1 MPYAIRIH
9 QHGGPE
15 VLQWEAVDIGA
26 PKPDEVLI
34 RHTAVGLNFYDVYER
49 TGLYQAN
56 LPLTPGREAAGIVEA
71 VGSNVRY
78 ISSGDRVAYV
88 ANTSGA
94 YSEQR
99 LVPGD
104 RVVRLPEG
112 ISDQVAAAVLLKGLT
127 AQMLVRQ
134 LYRVRRND
142 YVLVHAAAGGVG
154 SLVVSWAKHI
164 GARVLALVGS
174 ESKVEHVKQLGAD
187 QVLLTDADWVAAAR
201 EFGAKAGMH
210 VVYDSVGKD
219 TFMRSLDCLRLRGM
233 MVTYGNSSGPVPPVA
248 PLELAKRGSL
258 FLTRPTMFD
267 YVRTRSALVK
277 AVQEL
282 FELVQSNVIKV
293 HIGQTFPLRDAA
305 QAHRALESRNTT
317 GSTILLP

>member
-1 MPYAIRIH
+1 MPHAIRIH

-71 VGSNVRY
+71 VGSNIRY
-78 ISSGDRVAYV
+78 ISAGDRVAYV

-104 RVVRLPEG
+104 RVVRLPDG
-112 ISDQVAAAVLLKGLT
+112 ISDEVAAAVLLKGLT

-142 YVLVHAAAGGVG
+142 HVLIHAAAGGVG
-154 SLVVSWAKHI
+154 SLVVSWRNMSALACSLWSAASPKSSTSKNW
-164 GARVLALVGS
+164 ARIRFFSPKQTGLLPRESSARTRACTWCMTPSVKTPSCALWIACVLA
-174 ESKVEHVKQLGAD
+174 A
-187 QVLLTDADWVAAAR
+187 
-201 EFGAKAGMH
+201 
-210 VVYDSVGKD
+210 
-219 TFMRSLDCLRLRGM
+219 
-233 MVTYGNSSGPVPPVA
+233 
-248 PLELAKRGSL
+248 
-258 FLTRPTMFD
+258 
-267 YVRTRSALVK
+267 
-277 AVQEL
+277 
-282 FELVQSNVIKV
+282 
-293 HIGQTFPLRDAA
+293 
-305 QAHRALESRNTT
+305 
-317 GSTILLP
+317 

>member
-1 MPYAIRIH
+1 MPHAIRIH

-15 VLQWEAVDIGA
+15 VLQWEPVDIGA

-49 TGLYQAN
+49 TGLYQTN
-56 LPLTPGREAAGIVEA
+56 LPLTPGREAAGIIEA
-71 VGSNVRY
+71 VGSNIRY
-78 ISSGDRVAYV
+78 VAVGDRVAYV

-99 LVPGD
+99 LIPGD
-104 RVVRLPEG
+104 RVVRLPDG
-112 ISDQVAAAVLLKGLT
+112 ISDQVAAAMLLKGLT
-127 AQMLVRQ
+127 VQMLVRQ

-142 YVLVHAAAGGVG
+142 YVLIHAAAGGVG
-154 SLVVSWAKHI
+154 SLAVSWAKHI

-174 ESKVEHVKQLGAD
+174 ESKIEHVQQLGAD
-187 QVLLTDADWVAAAR
+187 RVLLTDTDWVSAAR
-201 EFGAKAGMH
+201 EFSAKAGMH

-219 TFMRSLDCLRLRGM
+219 TFMRSLDCLRPRGM
-233 MVTYGNSSGPVPPVA
+233 MVTYGNSSGAVPPVA

-258 FLTRPTMFD
+258 FLTRPTLFD
-267 YVRTRSALVK
+267 YIRTRSALVK

-282 FELVQSNVIKV
+282 FELIVSGVIKV

-305 QAHRALESRNTT
+305 RAHRELESRNTT
-317 GSTILLP
+317 GSTVLLP